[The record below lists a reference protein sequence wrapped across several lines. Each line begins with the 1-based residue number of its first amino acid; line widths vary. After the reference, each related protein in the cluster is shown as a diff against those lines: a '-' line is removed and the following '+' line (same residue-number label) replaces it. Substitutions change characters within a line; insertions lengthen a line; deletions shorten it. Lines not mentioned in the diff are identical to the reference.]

1 MTSSHYFRGRV
12 NFGRLWILVVN
23 INVCK
28 DIGHRSLRLVTFRCF
43 KAMYAAGSIAGVF
56 SKARNE
62 VVPWCGF
69 YTFLL

>member
-1 MTSSHYFRGRV
+1 MVS
-12 NFGRLWILVVN
+12 

-28 DIGHRSLRLVTFRCF
+28 DIGQRSLRLVTFRCF